1 MVEAIIGIVLGA
13 AGLGAAVGVPLGIE
27 RLKKPQLEIVPT
39 TWQASGPIYPMTFA
53 SAQVR
58 NKGLRAPFR
67 KPLRRDAAEACE
79 VFIEYYKWGSD
90 GEKVL
95 PTLPGRWDSHPE
107 PRRLVP
113 LALPGTPGAPTA
125 STAPTSGTAPTFGA
139 ATLGTA
145 SPAAGAPQPVGVI
158 YDPSLDTPQQDIAVG
173 SDRGQVSVAIL
184 RDGEAFAFSNE
195 SYAHLANRLGNP
207 DWKLNKGVYRIVIR
221 VRPSNA
227 EEQRQEFK
235 LEYLSDNFAEF
246 RLQAI

>member
-1 MVEAIIGIVLGA
+1 
-13 AGLGAAVGVPLGIE
+13 
-27 RLKKPQLEIVPT
+27 
-39 TWQASGPIYPMTFA
+39 
-53 SAQVR
+53 
-58 NKGLRAPFR
+58 
-67 KPLRRDAAEACE
+67 LRRDAAEACE
-79 VFIEYYKWGSD
+79 VFIEYYKLAD

-95 PTLPGRWDSHPE
+95 PTLPGRWDSHDE

-113 LALPGTPGAPTA
+113 LGLPGGPAPLGTPSAG
-125 STAPTSGTAPTFGA
+125 TAPTSQA

-145 SPAAGAPQPVGVI
+145 SRHPEAHLTFGVI

-184 RDGEAFAFSNE
+184 RNGEAFAFANE
-195 SYAHLANRLGNP
+195 SYAHLANQLGNP
-207 DWKLNKGVYRIVIR
+207 AWKLDKGVYRIAIR

-227 EEQRQEFK
+227 DEQQQDFK